1 MLSSEKVL
9 QLYFHRLVKTV
20 LIVVNVE
27 GKCLLISV
35 PSASILRVL
44 TRTRTIAIN
53 VEFAGMLFFEIYLK
67 ILPTPGAFP
76 RLSGEHGTSESRSVR
91 GA

>member
-1 MLSSEKVL
+1 MNLVLSSEKVL

-44 TRTRTIAIN
+44 TRTRTTAIN
-53 VEFAGMLFFEIYLK
+53 VEFAGMLFL
-67 ILPTPGAFP
+67 
-76 RLSGEHGTSESRSVR
+76 
-91 GA
+91 